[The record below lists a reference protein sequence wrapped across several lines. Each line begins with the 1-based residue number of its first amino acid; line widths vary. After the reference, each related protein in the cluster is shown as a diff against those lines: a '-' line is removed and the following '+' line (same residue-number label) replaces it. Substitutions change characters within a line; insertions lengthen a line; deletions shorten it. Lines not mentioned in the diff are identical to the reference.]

1 MKKYIAPSMEEIKLT
16 AREAI
21 TDQVDGSGSVTGGGR
36 G

>member
-1 MKKYIAPSMEEIKLT
+1 MKTYIAPSMEEIKLN

-21 TDQVDGSGSVTGGGR
+21 TDQVDGSGTVTPGR